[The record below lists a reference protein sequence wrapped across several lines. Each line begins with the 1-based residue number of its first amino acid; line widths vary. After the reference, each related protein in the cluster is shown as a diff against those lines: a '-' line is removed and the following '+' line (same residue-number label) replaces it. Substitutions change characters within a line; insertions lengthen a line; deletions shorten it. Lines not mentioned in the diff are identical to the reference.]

1 MSQTSKD
8 ELAATVN
15 ARLRRDRTNS
25 TLYRLRMQ
33 ARPHYLL
40 GGLAA
45 TGAVAGQVAA
55 ATDPATVSGGVLAAG
70 AAATGMAWLA
80 RRGKTSPVAS
90 VRQVTAGLAAS
101 CWCGWV
107 AATGGIDWTST
118 AVLALGGYAA
128 ALGWWRRHRLPD
140 PPEITPPQVPQQDP
154 HDPAVL
160 WAEHIGGKS
169 GDALPGSYLSGAEP
183 IPTGVRYLL
192 HLVPGRQTLGAAQ
205 NALPK
210 LRTGLRLRRDQDL
223 ILEPHPDTD
232 ESIIRLTIV
241 RQSRVLQTAQPWP
254 GPAYNPQT
262 GNIVLGPYVDGDG
275 RAQWLLAADNRLY
288 GGFVVGSTGSGKS
301 RLLEALA
308 LGAAGGAGAV
318 VWFADPQGGASS
330 PFLAGHAD
338 WVARDP
344 EGIAAMLEA
353 ARKLKRLRQVENA
366 YHEWEGWTPSQ
377 PRRGLLLIIDE
388 SHGPMADEK
397 MRAAATELA
406 REGGKV
412 GIALVL
418 ASQVP
423 TLDAFGGSEALRS
436 NVCAGN
442 VVLMRIK
449 SKQAKSVLPGVEV
462 DPSGF
467 PRVPGYGFLID
478 DTGTRRSAPFRGFYL
493 SDDVRDH
500 AAAQVAWPEL
510 DTMGTK
516 AVGVDYQTRRQREQS
531 DKQALGAALAALAR
545 GEDVPALTAPRPV
558 LVAAAGPKVHPFPT
572 WPPDRGQAGATSAQ
586 ASAAIANGVSGYG
599 PRTAVEAV
607 HDLLAQGVTSP
618 GAIQARSGYG
628 ETAVRQALAELARRG
643 RAVRIRHG
651 VWQLTEGE
659 TS

>member
-1 MSQTSKD
+1 MSEDTRKD
-8 ELAATVN
+8 KPAATVN
-15 ARLRRDRTNS
+15 ARLRRDHTN
-25 TLYRLRMQ
+25 TMRYRLSKQ
-33 ARPHYLL
+33 TRPHYLL
-40 GGLAA
+40 AGLAA
-45 TGAVAGQVAA
+45 GGATLGQLAA
-55 ATDPATVSGGVLAAG
+55 VTDPATVAGTVLAAG
-70 AAATGMAWLA
+70 AAGTGARWLA
-80 RRGKTSPVAS
+80 RRGKPGRPGS
-90 VRQVTAGLAAS
+90 VRQLAAGLAAT

-107 AATGGIDWTST
+107 AAAGGIDWTAT
-118 AVLALGGYAA
+118 AVLAVGGYAA

-140 PPEITPPQVPQQDP
+140 PPETLPPVVVEDDP
-154 HDPAVL
+154 NDPALL

-169 GDALPGSYLSGAEP
+169 GDALPGSSLSGAEP

-192 HLVPGRQTLGAAQ
+192 HLVPGRQTLAAAQ

-241 RQSRVLQTAQPWP
+241 RQSRVLQVAQPWP
-254 GPAYNPQT
+254 GPAYNPST
-262 GNIVLGPYVDGDG
+262 GNIVLGPYVDGEG
-275 RAQWLLAADNRLY
+275 SAEWLLASDNRLY

-308 LGAAGGAGAV
+308 LGAAGGAGTV
-318 VWFADPQGGASS
+318 VWFGDPQGGASS

-344 EGIAAMLEA
+344 KGIAAMLEA

-377 PRRGLLLIIDE
+377 PRRGLLLVIDE

-449 SKQAKSVLPGVEV
+449 SKQAKSVLPGVDV

-467 PRVPGYGFLID
+467 PRVPGYGFLVD

-493 SDDVRDH
+493 DDQTRDH

-516 AVGVDYQTRRQREQS
+516 AVGGGYQHRREREQS
-531 DKQALGAALAALAR
+531 DKEALGAALAALAR
-545 GEDVPALTAPRPV
+545 GEDVPALTAARPV
-558 LVAAAGPKVHPFPT
+558 LIAAAGPKVHPFPT
-572 WPPDRGQAGATSAQ
+572 WPPASATSSEQ
-586 ASAAIANGVSGYG
+586 ATAPEAGDGAG

-607 HDLLAQGVTSP
+607 HELLAAGITSP
-618 GAIQARSGYG
+618 KELRERSQYS
-628 ETAVRQALAELARRG
+628 EKSVENALQKLAERG
-643 RAVRIRHG
+643 QAQRVKHG
-651 VWQLTEGE
+651 VWRLTDA
-659 TS
+659 

>member
-1 MSQTSKD
+1 
-8 ELAATVN
+8 
-15 ARLRRDRTNS
+15 
-25 TLYRLRMQ
+25 
-33 ARPHYLL
+33 
-40 GGLAA
+40 
-45 TGAVAGQVAA
+45 
-55 ATDPATVSGGVLAAG
+55 
-70 AAATGMAWLA
+70 
-80 RRGKTSPVAS
+80 
-90 VRQVTAGLAAS
+90 
-101 CWCGWV
+101 
-107 AATGGIDWTST
+107 
-118 AVLALGGYAA
+118 
-128 ALGWWRRHRLPD
+128 
-140 PPEITPPQVPQQDP
+140 
-154 HDPAVL
+154 
-160 WAEHIGGKS
+160 
-169 GDALPGSYLSGAEP
+169 PGSYLSGAEP

-223 ILEPHPDTD
+223 TLEPHPDTD

-241 RQSRVLQTAQPWP
+241 RQSRVLQVAQPWP
-254 GPAYNPQT
+254 GPAYDPQT

-344 EGIAAMLEA
+344 EGIAAMLGA

-423 TLDAFGGSEALRS
+423 TLDAFGSSEALRS

-442 VVLMRIK
+442 CVVLRIK
-449 SKQAKSVLPGVEV
+449 SKQAKSVLPGVDV

-467 PRVPGYGFLID
+467 PR
-478 DTGTRRSAPFRGFYL
+478 
-493 SDDVRDH
+493 
-500 AAAQVAWPEL
+500 
-510 DTMGTK
+510 
-516 AVGVDYQTRRQREQS
+516 
-531 DKQALGAALAALAR
+531 
-545 GEDVPALTAPRPV
+545 
-558 LVAAAGPKVHPFPT
+558 
-572 WPPDRGQAGATSAQ
+572 
-586 ASAAIANGVSGYG
+586 
-599 PRTAVEAV
+599 
-607 HDLLAQGVTSP
+607 
-618 GAIQARSGYG
+618 
-628 ETAVRQALAELARRG
+628 
-643 RAVRIRHG
+643 
-651 VWQLTEGE
+651 
-659 TS
+659 